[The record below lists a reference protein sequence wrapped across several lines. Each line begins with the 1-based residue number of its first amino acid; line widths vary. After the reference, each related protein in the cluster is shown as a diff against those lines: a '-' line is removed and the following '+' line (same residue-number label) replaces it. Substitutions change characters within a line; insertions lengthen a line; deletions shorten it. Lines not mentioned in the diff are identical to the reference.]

1 MGIGSEVRGGASLSS
16 GSVRMEARCRGGGPR
31 ILQGVCWTPAR
42 AAVNIGSR
50 GGCRAAARKSR
61 FVLQHPCLRLRCD
74 ELLCGFT
81 AIPRGRGKGKGG
93 PEACVVSLGGAGSLE
108 PRPCSQTLL
117 PGLLTLPALGPHTH
131 PQFSRNSSGTCYLSA
146 QSLRGR
152 PGRRGGTCWN
162 LHPPELNETRSEISK
177 IHF

>member
-1 MGIGSEVRGGASLSS
+1 MESEVRGGASLSC

-81 AIPRGRGKGKGG
+81 AVPGGRGKGKGG
-93 PEACVVSLGGAGSLE
+93 PEACVVSLDGAGSLE
-108 PRPCSQTLL
+108 PRLCSQTLL
-117 PGLLTLPALGPHTH
+117 PDLLAPPALGPTLT
-131 PQFSRNSSGTCYLSA
+131 PVLQKFLPGLVIFLPRACEGARGAGAGPAGICIL
-146 QSLRGR
+146 QS
-152 PGRRGGTCWN
+152 
-162 LHPPELNETRSEISK
+162 
-177 IHF
+177 